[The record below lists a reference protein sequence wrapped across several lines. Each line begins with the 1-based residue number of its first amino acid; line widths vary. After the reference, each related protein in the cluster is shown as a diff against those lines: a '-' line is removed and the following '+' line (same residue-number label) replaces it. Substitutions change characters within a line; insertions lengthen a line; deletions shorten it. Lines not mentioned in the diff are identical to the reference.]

1 VSGESLD
8 LSTTCDGDTEAWCVG
23 LRSLLS
29 SSAMERGGGVG
40 GEETA
45 WLRCASQFRW
55 QRGCMRA
62 QEARRLEE
70 RPAVAQI
77 FAATTVA
84 MHSSQAAAEEDH
96 TSEADLSFVDR
107 AALLIGDMG

>member
-1 VSGESLD
+1 
-8 LSTTCDGDTEAWCVG
+8 
-23 LRSLLS
+23 
-29 SSAMERGGGVG
+29 
-40 GEETA
+40 
-45 WLRCASQFRW
+45 
-55 QRGCMRA
+55 MRA

-70 RPAVAQI
+70 RPAVAKI

-96 TSEADLSFVDR
+96 TSEADLSFADR